1 MSMDN
6 DYNGNRTPGAHSQRP
21 PAGTAPA
28 SAGTVPPA
36 APQGDGNSPSA
47 YSTRAGTAAP
57 SQDRS
62 DPSCAR

>member
-21 PAGTAPA
+21 PARSRLPHRRA
-28 SAGTVPPA
+28 
-36 APQGDGNSPSA
+36 QRDGNSPSA
-47 YSTRAGTAAP
+47 HSTRAGTAAP